1 MKDLKSK
8 GRAAAGALASLT
20 MIASMSAVPAL
31 AVAPGDGADG
41 NAAAD
46 PQAEVGEN
54 AAVAGA
60 VKVARAEGVFSY
72 DQEAVTPNETIR
84 TMFQKA
90 VRVVC
95 GAGIAFA
102 SENPLDWQL
111 TVSGAVNDAYT
122 ASVGDL
128 AGDESVQQ
136 KMTCTCGGNPAGG
149 RAVLSYEIN
158 EEALTASVGGSNQLW
173 MTRTPA
179 NYFVR
184 DVVEIVVSAEDEAPA
199 VPGEA
204 DEHPNSPNAGVLT
217 GAQE

>member
-1 MKDLKSK
+1 MRDLKSK

-95 GAGIAFA
+95 GAGIALA

-111 TVSGAVNDAYT
+111 TVSGAVNDAY
-122 ASVGDL
+122 
-128 AGDESVQQ
+128 
-136 KMTCTCGGNPAGG
+136 
-149 RAVLSYEIN
+149 
-158 EEALTASVGGSNQLW
+158 TASVGGSNQLW

-199 VPGEA
+199 VPGEG